1 MVTFTTEEITER
13 IIRIK
18 DGTDVCMYLLVGSER
33 ALLIDTGYGIGD
45 LRGYVESLLG
55 GKPYD
60 VVCTHGHVDHAAGAS
75 SFGTVYMSDA
85 DLELYA
91 EHGTLEFR
99 RKMLAEHAPE
109 VFAQL
114 EDEDYAQMRTEPFL
128 NLVDGQLFELGDLTV
143 EMVHVPGHAQG
154 MFVPI
159 AREERV
165 AFFGDACGVFTLLIL
180 PEASTVAEYRDSL
193 LHLREHAGDF
203 DRVLRQH
210 GTCESPKSIL
220 DGNIGL
226 CEDVLSG
233 AADAMPH
240 EFMGIEALLA
250 RAVDPAT
257 NARLDGGEGNL
268 VYRTDR
274 IR

>member
-1 MVTFTTEEITER
+1 MVTFTTEEITDR

-18 DGTDVCMYLLVGSER
+18 DGTDVCEYLLVGSER
-33 ALLIDTGYGIGD
+33 ALLIDTGYGIGN
-45 LRGYVESLLG
+45 LRGYVESLLD

-60 VVCTHGHVDHAAGAS
+60 VVCTHAHVDHAAGAAA
-75 SFGTVYMSDA
+75 FDAVYMNEA
-85 DLELYA
+85 DLALYS
-91 EHGTLEFR
+91 EHGTTEFR
-99 RKMLAEHAPE
+99 RGMLADHASE

-114 EDEDYAQMRTEPFL
+114 EDADYVPERTEPFL
-128 NLVDGQLFELGDLTV
+128 NLTDGQLFDLGGLTV
-143 EMVHVPGHAQG
+143 EMIHVPGHTQG

-180 PEASTVAEYRDSL
+180 PEASTVAAYRDSL
-193 LHLREHAGDF
+193 LRLREHAGDF

-226 CEDVLSG
+226 CEDVLAGRS
-233 AADAMPH
+233 DAMPH
-240 EFMGIEALLA
+240 EFMGIKALLA